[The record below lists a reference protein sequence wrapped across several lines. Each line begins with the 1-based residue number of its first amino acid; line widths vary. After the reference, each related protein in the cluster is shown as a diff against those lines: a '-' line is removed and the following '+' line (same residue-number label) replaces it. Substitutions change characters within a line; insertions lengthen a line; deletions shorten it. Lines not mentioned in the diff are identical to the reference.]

1 MTEVGERE
9 LLAIIFTDAVGS
21 TTRTAHDEDYSL
33 QILLA
38 DLDYM
43 RNEAAVRGGTVLKN
57 TGDGLLIAFKSAVDA
72 VECAL
77 SIQKGFANREEN
89 AAFVHKI
96 GLHIGDVIK
105 KEGDIYGSGVNTAS
119 RLVAQCPPG
128 GICVSSTIYE
138 LVKQK
143 NNIGILKAEAFQ
155 LTNIQPPIG
164 AYKIC
169 EFKNQISQLKESSR
183 GKAKPRW
190 KKLSTSLL
198 LFLIIIGIAIC
209 FRERV
214 FISNLFS
221 SNELEGT
228 WQRMGGF
235 LIIQKNG
242 TCRAVWGDKEKGELN
257 GYIEK
262 IKEPNFYQVFWQN
275 KFSNQVQLNENGK
288 TLMQIDPNEKGVFAE
303 KISNKVDYSLL
314 KPFDY
319 HLTGTW
325 RTSVNGDTTQISV
338 RQIQNNIYAIVQSRS
353 ESLPNKAYVV
363 YGVIHS
369 NTISC
374 TFVSMSPDDSG
385 EYGKIE
391 INIEGSNRLY
401 VIDSTG
407 GWPTKI
413 NYFKNE

>member
-1 MTEVGERE
+1 MSEISERG
-9 LLAIIFTDAVGS
+9 LVAIIFTDAVGS

-57 TGDGLLIAFKSAVDA
+57 TGDGLLISFKSAVDA

-77 SIQKGFANREEN
+77 SIQKGFSDREEN
-89 AAFVHKI
+89 AAFIHKI

-143 NNIGILKAEAFQ
+143 NNIGNLKAESFQ
-155 LTNIQPPIG
+155 LTNIQPPIS

-169 EFKNQISQLKESSR
+169 DFNNQSEKIDKNSNKPLR
-183 GKAKPRW
+183 KALS
-190 KKLSTSLL
+190 KLFVLL
-198 LFLIIIGIAIC
+198 LIIAGAAFC
-209 FRERV
+209 YRERL
-214 FISNLFS
+214 FIANLFP

-235 LIIQKNG
+235 LIIQKDG
-242 TCRAVWGDKEKGELN
+242 SCRAVWGEKDKAEMN
-257 GYIEK
+257 GRIEK
-262 IKEPNFYQVFWQN
+262 IKEPNYYQVFWQN
-275 KFSNQVQLNENGK
+275 KFSNQVQLNETGK

-303 KISNKVDYSLL
+303 KISNQVDYSLL
-314 KPFDY
+314 KPIEY
-319 HLTGTW
+319 NLTGIWKTSLHEDK
-325 RTSVNGDTTQISV
+325 TEIFIHQVKNNIFALVQSPHGSVNQKT
-338 RQIQNNIYAIVQSRS
+338 
-353 ESLPNKAYVV
+353 YVV
-363 YGVIHS
+363 HGVVKS
-369 NTISC
+369 NAISC
-374 TFVSMSPDDSG
+374 TYASMFSG
-385 EYGKIE
+385 DTIENGTIE
-391 INIEGSNRLY
+391 INIEGSNKLY

-407 GWPTKI
+407 GWPTRV